1 MPTILETIRDY
12 DEDILNMI
20 AEAWG
25 IDLQLDVKKN
35 TAEQIAT
42 LIRLDQ
48 TMDEIFH
55 SLSDKSL
62 RGLNALVTDKGE
74 IPWDQFTRKYGELRE
89 MGAGRRERERPD
101 RTPVSVTET
110 LFYKALIGRAF
121 FETSQGLREF
131 AFIPDEF
138 YQFLKP
144 AKPQVL
150 SDSIKPVPTHLVE
163 KTLLT
168 NDHIID
174 HACTVLAG
182 LRVGYTIE
190 ELEHFTPG
198 IPVIFLVN
206 LLEGTKIITG
216 RLEPFSEKVKR
227 FLEVAR
233 GTALTHLA
241 KAWKTN
247 QEIDE
252 LDWIETLEFEGQR
265 KNKPQVPRS
274 QFLDLVQNL
283 PDESWFGIQEFCGWV
298 YQYHPDILR
307 SGGEYDAWFIKNR
320 ATGEYIKGFENW
332 QQVEGEYLRTM
343 ILKPLFWMGFV
354 DLGKTSSDTIPTV
367 FRKSKWFN
375 TLMAGQELNYP
386 AIQKKNFEFEKSGRL
401 IIERF
406 FPRDIR
412 YQIARCCEWVSV
424 RGHKFTYYLSPRAF
438 FRMEQQGLKV
448 SQLVALIIRYARK
461 PVPQNIMLA
470 LERWEK
476 HGQEADIDRILVL
489 KVKSASILDQLMASP
504 AKKYILSQQNS
515 TTAEIAAD
523 SAPYI
528 KAALLDMGV
537 FAEIMPEV

>member
-25 IDLQLDVKKN
+25 IDLDLDIKKN

-48 TMDEIFH
+48 TMDEIVH

-168 NDHIID
+168 NDHIVD

-198 IPVIFLVN
+198 IPVIFLVD
-206 LLEGTKIITG
+206 LLKGTKIITG

-227 FLEVAR
+227 FLEAAR

-241 KAWKTN
+241 QAWKTN

-252 LDWIETLEFEGQR
+252 LDLIETLEFEGQR

-298 YQYHPDILR
+298 YQCHPDILR

-354 DLGKTSSDTIPTV
+354 DLGKTSGDTFPTV

-386 AIQKKNFEFEKSGRL
+386 AIQKKIFELEKSGRV

-412 YQIARCCEWVSV
+412 YQIARCCEWESV
-424 RGHKFTYYLSPRAF
+424 RVHKFTYYLSPRAF

-504 AKKYILSQQNS
+504 VKKYILSQQNS

-523 SAPYI
+523 SAPYV

-537 FAEIMPEV
+537 FAEIKPEV